1 MNPAANDF
9 EILPAPASSRREAL
23 AMVLR
28 EVPDARR
35 GEHIA
40 GLLAAEQAGRIDL
53 GRLLIARQADQ
64 LLGAVWAQIQPGRVA
79 SLWPPV
85 AKDDAPETTNDAL
98 LSAMVQWLGR
108 QDVRLAQVLLPV
120 DASRQRA
127 QFAAHG
133 FDHLAD
139 LFYMVSLSAGFPE
152 HEPQSALQFQPVSA
166 TEPARLAEIVER
178 TYERTLDCPQLNG
191 VRDITDVLAGY
202 RACGEFDPRHWLI
215 VCAGGVDIGCLLLAD
230 HAADDQWEIVYAGLV
245 PAARGRGYG
254 RLMARHAQF
263 LARAA
268 ARARLVLAVDATNIP
283 AVKMYERAGF
293 VAWDRRSALVRIFP
307 GGGS

>member
-1 MNPAANDF
+1 
-9 EILPAPASSRREAL
+9 
-23 AMVLR
+23 
-28 EVPDARR
+28 
-35 GEHIA
+35 
-40 GLLAAEQAGRIDL
+40 
-53 GRLLIARQADQ
+53 
-64 LLGAVWAQIQPGRVA
+64 VA